1 MTSPDSVDAAAP
13 NFSEAATDTSVIKQT
28 LKARAFSSASWAF
41 IDNAA
46 QQILSLVVFVV
57 LGRLLSPALFGI
69 VSTALVFVLLMRS
82 TVLNSISTGL
92 VTLPDPIDEDY
103 DTGFWLCVA
112 ISVVAFLILNIAAG
126 PIAVLYH
133 IDDFAAVIRGTSII
147 VVIAGL
153 SYAHIGWARRNFQFR
168 ALALRSTVSTA
179 VGGAIGIV
187 VALSGHGLV
196 ALVLNQ
202 VIAGLLA
209 LLLLWRAI
217 PWRPK
222 PRFSRIRA
230 HAILATAVP
239 LGANQGLQFIA
250 LNFDTALVTFL
261 LGPAGGGLYA
271 AAKRV
276 VLAVEIALWQPMAT
290 VALPAFAEISGDAE
304 RFSNAAVRVGR
315 LVMALTAPLFA
326 GIALTAPF
334 AMAVLFGNKWLAAA
348 PIMTVLATAGVFVP
362 SLGILTQM
370 VTALG
375 KSSLVLLFTLLQM
388 GLSLAAIALIGT
400 RDPVAIALCLC
411 VPTPVIFFV
420 TITALTRLTSFP
432 LRRYLLGIGRPLA
445 CTAVMAGVVL
455 AVPNLHAGPFAQL
468 VVLAIVGGVT
478 YVGAALLIAREAVQ
492 EIIGLVRSMIPQS
505 LKTKRGMV

>member
-1 MTSPDSVDAAAP
+1 MSSRDPADMVDPTERVSAADANP
-13 NFSEAATDTSVIKQT
+13 VEQT
-28 LKARAFSSASWAF
+28 LKVRVFSSASWSF

-46 QQILSLVVFVV
+46 QQILSLIIFVV

-69 VSTALVFVLLMRS
+69 VSTALVFVLLLRS

-103 DTGFWLCVA
+103 DAGFWLCVA
-112 ISVVAFLILNIAAG
+112 IAIGAFLFLNIAAG

-133 IDDFAAVIRGTSII
+133 IDDFTAVIRATSII

-168 ALALRSTVSTA
+168 SLALRSTISTA
-179 VGGAIGIV
+179 VGGAIGILI
-187 VALSGHGLV
+187 ALSGHGLV

-202 VIAGLLA
+202 VIAGILA

-222 PRFSRIRA
+222 MRFSRVRA
-230 HAILATAVP
+230 RAILATAVP

-261 LGPAGGGLYA
+261 LGPVGGGLYA

-290 VALPAFAEISGDAE
+290 VALPAFAEVSGDAE
-304 RFSNAAVRVGR
+304 RFGNAAVRVGR

-362 SLGILTQM
+362 SLGILTQI

-375 KSSLVLLFTLLQM
+375 KSSLVLLFTTLQM

-411 VPTPVIFFV
+411 VPTPVIFVV
-420 TITALTRLTSFP
+420 TITALTRLTAFP
-432 LRRYLLGIGRPLA
+432 LRRYLIAIGAPLL
-445 CTAVMAGVVL
+445 CTAIMAGGVL
-455 AVPNLHAGPFAQL
+455 AIPDLHAGPLVQL
-468 VVLAIVGGVT
+468 VVLAGVGGLI
-478 YVGAALLIAREAVQ
+478 YGIAALLIARAAVA
-492 EIIGLVRSMIPQS
+492 EILGFLRPLIPHW
-505 LKTKRGMV
+505 LKTNLGMA